1 MSIIVFGKYKG
12 KDIEAIPSSY
22 LKFLLESDWFDKKY
36 PDLVKEMDKE
46 LKYRNDWNK
55 HF

>member
-1 MSIIVFGKYKG
+1 MSIIFFGKYKG
-12 KDIEAIPSSY
+12 KDIEDVPSSY
-22 LKFLLESDWFDKKY
+22 LKYLLESDWFDKKY